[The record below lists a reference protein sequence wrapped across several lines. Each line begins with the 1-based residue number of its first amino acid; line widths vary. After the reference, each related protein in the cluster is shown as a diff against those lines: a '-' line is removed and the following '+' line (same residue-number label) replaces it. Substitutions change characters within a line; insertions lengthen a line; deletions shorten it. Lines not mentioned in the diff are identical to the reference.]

1 MYKVLTDEELQIFIE
16 KYFKE
21 WGKDIKKVSMIFYNG
36 VDEYLVNEHY
46 LFRVKEY

>member
-1 MYKVLTDEELQIFIE
+1 MYKELNKQELQIFIK

-21 WGKDIKKVSMIFYNG
+21 WGKDIKKVSMISYNG

-46 LFRVKEY
+46 LFRVEN